1 MLELSQ
7 KLIQLSCQ
15 FLEPSLSNEVR
26 LSTHSSDLGDIRVY
40 TLIVSKYVGWA
51 ESQKTMLEASVAL
64 DSQHQDQVPAERRGE
79 SDMCPL
85 SLDLFDLDLP
95 LTFP

>member
-26 LSTHSSDLGDIRVY
+26 LSTHNSDLGDIWES
-40 TLIVSKYVGWA
+40 LISELCFVNIDDIFNS
-51 ESQKTMLEASVAL
+51 
-64 DSQHQDQVPAERRGE
+64 
-79 SDMCPL
+79 
-85 SLDLFDLDLP
+85 
-95 LTFP
+95 